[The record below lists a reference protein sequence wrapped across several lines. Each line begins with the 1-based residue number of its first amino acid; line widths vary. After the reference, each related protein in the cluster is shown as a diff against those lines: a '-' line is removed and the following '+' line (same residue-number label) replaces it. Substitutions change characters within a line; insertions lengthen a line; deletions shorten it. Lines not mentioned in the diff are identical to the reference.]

1 MVSRHN
7 SRPGSTGLSS
17 SARPSVTPNAAPKV
31 SSLPARRPSSQ
42 HQAAAFTR
50 AIVPP
55 RLFEHSVSYLTGV
68 LGHMGLKDV
77 TVIRAEG
84 VAMGPEARQDAIEKA
99 RRAIGETL
107 TTKLA
112 A

>member
-1 MVSRHN
+1 
-7 SRPGSTGLSS
+7 LSS
-17 SARPSVTPNAAPKV
+17 PARPSVTPNAAPKV
-31 SSLPARRPSSQ
+31 SSLPARRPFIAASSGGLYSGNSP
-42 HQAAAFTR
+42 AKA
-50 AIVPP
+50 
-55 RLFEHSVSYLTGV
+55 FEHTVSYLTGV

-99 RRAIGETL
+99 RRAIGEAL

>member
-1 MVSRHN
+1 
-7 SRPGSTGLSS
+7 
-17 SARPSVTPNAAPKV
+17 
-31 SSLPARRPSSQ
+31 
-42 HQAAAFTR
+42 
-50 AIVPP
+50 
-55 RLFEHSVSYLTGV
+55 
-68 LGHMGLKDV
+68 MGLKDV

-99 RRAIGETL
+99 RRAIGEAL